1 MLLTFQITQIGY
13 QRLLPE
19 GSTSRR
25 FTVLIRKKSTRLAYY
40 QAIGQ
45 FNYLLPP
52 SARIFP
58 RAAHDFARVRSPMG
72 PRLKMSSRIAQ
83 N

>member
-1 MLLTFQITQIGY
+1 MLFTFPITQIGY

-25 FTVLIRKKSTRLAYY
+25 FTVPIRKNTTRLAYY

-52 SARIFP
+52 SARIFLAQP
-58 RAAHDFARVRSPMG
+58 VISRVSARQWG
-72 PRLKMSSRIAQ
+72 HG
-83 N
+83 